1 MDTTKTYGKLVVI
14 RHAESEW
21 NLLGKWTGHTDVGLT
36 EKGARESRMI
46 GEVVQ
51 DITFDRV
58 YSSDLKRTKETLE
71 GVFEGKGQSL
81 EGVPRIADPAINER
95 DYGDLTGKNK
105 WEIKEEVGDE
115 KFTAI
120 RRGWDEKIS
129 GGETLKDVYERAI
142 PYFQTEILPYLQA
155 GETVGLF
162 GHGNTI
168 RAFMK
173 YFDQISDEDIAHVEM
188 AFGKVLIYGFD
199 ETSELPIGKEIRQAA
214 VGETKA

>member
-1 MDTTKTYGKLVVI
+1 MDINKTHGKLVVI

-21 NLLGKWTGHTDVGLT
+21 NLLGKWTGRTDVGLT

-46 GEVVQ
+46 GEVIK
-51 DITFDRV
+51 DITFDRA
-58 YSSDLKRTKETLE
+58 YSSDLKRTKETLD
-71 GVFEGKGQSL
+71 GVL
-81 EGVPRIADPAINER
+81 EGQGHATDIPRIAHPAINER
-95 DYGDLTGKNK
+95 DYGELTGKNK
-105 WEIKEEVGDE
+105 WEIKEQVGDD

-120 RRGWDEKIS
+120 RRGWYEKIP

-142 PYFQTEILPYLQA
+142 PYFKEEILPHLQS
-155 GETVGLF
+155 GEIVGLL

-168 RAFMK
+168 RALMK

-188 AFGKVLIYGFD
+188 PFGKVLIYTFD
-199 ETSELPIGKEIRQAA
+199 ESSELPISKEIRQTE

>member
-1 MDTTKTYGKLVVI
+1 MDTSHTHGTLVVI

-46 GEVVQ
+46 GEVIQ
-51 DITFDRV
+51 GITFDRV
-58 YSSDLKRTKETLE
+58 YSSDLKRTKETLA

-81 EGVPRIADPAINER
+81 ADVPQTADPAINER
-95 DYGDLTGKNK
+95 DYGDYTGKNK
-105 WEIKEEVGDE
+105 WEIKEQVGDE
-115 KFTAI
+115 TFNAI
-120 RRGWDEKIS
+120 RRNWDEKIP
-129 GGETLKDVYERAI
+129 GGETLKDVYERAV
-142 PYFQTEILPYLQA
+142 PYFQEEILPHLRA

-173 YFDQISDEDIAHVEM
+173 YFEQVSDDDIAHIEM
-188 AFGKVLIYGFD
+188 PFGKVLIYTFD
-199 ETSELPIGKEIRQAA
+199 ETSELPVGKEIRQAA

>member
-1 MDTTKTYGKLVVI
+1 MNTTKTLGTLVVI

-36 EKGARESRMI
+36 EKGARESQMI

-58 YSSDLKRTKETLE
+58 YSSDLRRTKETLE

-120 RRGWDEKIS
+120 RRGWDEKIPN
-129 GGETLKDVYERAI
+129 GETLKDVYERAI
-142 PYFQTEILPYLQA
+142 PYFQTEILPHLQA

-173 YFDQISDEDIAHVEM
+173 YFDEISDEDIAHVEM
-188 AFGKVLIYGFD
+188 AFGKVLIYAFD
-199 ETSELPIGKEIRQAA
+199 EMSKLPVSKEIRQAA
-214 VGETKA
+214 VGETRA